1 MWVLIEKT
9 NLNNINIFGPYEDKY
24 DAMVHMDKKVMGY
37 KRACDFVVR
46 FIQDG
51 DDKWVLENPNK
62 FPYQVNEFIV
72 EFCIQELQ
80 KFE

>member
-1 MWVLIEKT
+1 MWVIIEKT

-24 DAMVHMDKKVMGY
+24 EAMVHMDKKVMGY
-37 KRACDFVVR
+37 KRTWDFVVR

-51 DDKWVLENPNK
+51 DEKWVLENPNK
-62 FPYQVNEFIV
+62 FPYQVNEFII
-72 EFCIQELQ
+72 EFCIQGLQ

>member
-9 NLNNINIFGPYEDKY
+9 NLNNINIFEPYEDKY

-37 KRACDFVVR
+37 KRAWDFVVR

-51 DDKWVLENPNK
+51 DEKWTLENPDK
-62 FPYQVNEFIV
+62 FPYHVNEFIT